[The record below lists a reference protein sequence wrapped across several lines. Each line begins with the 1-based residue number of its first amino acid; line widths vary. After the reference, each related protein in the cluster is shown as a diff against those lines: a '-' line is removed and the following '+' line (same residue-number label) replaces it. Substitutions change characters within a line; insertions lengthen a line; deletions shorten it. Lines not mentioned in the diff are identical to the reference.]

1 MSSRTQ
7 KTLSGL
13 LACLISLESVIS
25 ILLVSSVTIASVET
39 TFATPS
45 SYSKKAYLKV
55 ASGTIGAAPELE
67 SGNWYMTTPATS
79 VSPGDTVKY
88 VLDMSSASADM
99 ASHDFSVSD
108 YLAVGH
114 TGVTDIRIPEGS
126 GWSLSG

>member
-1 MSSRTQ
+1 MMIPT
-7 KTLSGL
+7 
-13 LACLISLESVIS
+13 
-25 ILLVSSVTIASVET
+25 
-39 TFATPS
+39 
-45 SYSKKAYLKV
+45 
-55 ASGTIGAAPELE
+55 
-67 SGNWYMTTPATS
+67 TS

-126 GWSLSG
+126 GWSLSGVPVPGTPTPIASWNHQSGAVQNVQSSGALLWVDGQNKQAGNIS